1 MTTSLPTDLSTGLAA
16 DLAADLVTDLATD
29 LAADWVTDRTPT
41 AEQKALFHQQ
51 GYLIVKNLLSPEQAA
66 QIVERCDRL
75 FQTQFETG
83 IYPDEWYGRP
93 GLSQPNATRQ
103 MTGLWRCDRTLAA
116 MVMSEKAG
124 QIAAMLEGWSG
135 TRLLTDGLWQKPP
148 SAKETTLHQDS
159 MYINAHQPVGETTTC
174 WVALSNAFPGAST
187 IEYVPGSHTWP
198 RSNAV
203 AEFHNKDKSYL
214 SQMEAAAQQAGAKK
228 PEVVQMELSPGSCVF
243 HHGNIWHGSG
253 KNIRDVVRR
262 SLVIIHVP
270 AESTFQE
277 AGAFIPGG
285 YIAAKYRRHGD
296 DTMDESFFPIVWQ
309 EDGYRTPFL
318 NTEFERL

>member
-1 MTTSLPTDLSTGLAA
+1 MLSPDMLSSEMRSPSLETKPSPNLDAEDFEPAA
-16 DLAADLVTDLATD
+16 PV
-29 LAADWVTDRTPT
+29 T
-41 AEQKALFHQQ
+41 AEQVQQFRRDGFLVIENLF
-51 GYLIVKNLLSPEQAA
+51 SPEQ
-66 QIVERCDRL
+66 VEKLLQRFDAL
-75 FQTQFETG
+75 YAGEFETG
-83 IYPDEWYGRP
+83 IYPDEWHWNP
-93 GLSQPNATRQ
+93 HLGLPAVAGQ
-103 MTGLWRCDRTLAA
+103 MTGVWRCDRTLAA

>member
-1 MTTSLPTDLSTGLAA
+1 MPSPDMFSSETRSPSLEANPSPNLDFEPAP
-16 DLAADLVTDLATD
+16 V
-29 LAADWVTDRTPT
+29 T
-41 AEQKALFHQQ
+41 AEQIQQFRRDGFLVIENLF
-51 GYLIVKNLLSPEQAA
+51 SPEQ
-66 QIVERCDRL
+66 VEKLLQRFDAL
-75 FQTQFETG
+75 YAGEFETG
-83 IYPDEWYGRP
+83 IYPDEWHWNP
-93 GLSQPNATRQ
+93 HLGLPAVAGQ
-103 MTGLWRCDRTLAA
+103 MTGVWRCDRTLAA

-214 SQMEAAAQQAGAKK
+214 SQMEAAAQQAGAEK
-228 PEVVQMELSPGSCVF
+228 PEVVQMKLSPGSCVF

-253 KNIRDVVRR
+253 QNMMDVIRR

-296 DTMDESFFPIVWQ
+296 NTMDESFFPIVWQ